1 MVATSSKLYGKIT
14 LKGIRMLSE
23 HLSNYTLVG
32 ARKVQIIKKMQLLRL
47 GDFMKYHKG
56 YNSYAE
62 RKIRFKIRFTKLQII
77 EDII

>member
-32 ARKVQIIKKMQLLRL
+32 ARKVQIIKK
-47 GDFMKYHKG
+47 
-56 YNSYAE
+56 NAITSSW
-62 RKIRFKIRFTKLQII
+62 RFYEIS
-77 EDII
+77 